1 MKSIDVIAAVL
12 VVVGAVNWGLVAVA
26 RFDLVA
32 ALFGLSF
39 GEVSALTAVVYGLVG
54 VAGLYQALFWK
65 RVQDRWMQTSSH
77 HA

>member
-1 MKSIDVIAAVL
+1 MKVIDIVAAVL
-12 VVVGAVNWGLVAVA
+12 VAVGALNWGLVAVA

-39 GEVSALTAVVYGLVG
+39 GEVSGVTAVVYGLVG

-65 RVQDRWMQTSSH
+65 RVQGRWMQAAGH

>member
-1 MKSIDVIAAVL
+1 MKLIDVAAAVL
-12 VVVGAVNWGLVAVA
+12 VAVGALNWGLVAVA

-39 GEVSALTAVVYGLVG
+39 GEVSGVTAVVYGLVG

-65 RVQDRWMQTSSH
+65 RVQNRWMQPATH
-77 HA
+77 PA